1 MLARKAVTGSV
12 TLLATVLALG
22 LVACS
27 NTVEGVKRDA
37 QESKIPEKAEKAA
50 EAVSQ
55 AVHEA
60 GHELRVHA
68 LALDIRAALIVDK
81 SVEASHI
88 KVVADDES
96 RTVTLEGSVPNAAQR
111 ATAETIAR
119 RKAKDYRIKNLL
131 RVATNGQKSS

>member
-1 MLARKAVTGSV
+1 MPTRKDATAPVA
-12 TLLATVLALG
+12 LLATVLALG

-37 QESKIPEKAEKAA
+37 KESKIPEKAEKAA
-50 EAVSQ
+50 EAVTE

-119 RKAKDYRIKNLL
+119 RKAKGYRVKNLL
-131 RVATNGQKSS
+131 RVPATGQKSS

>member
-1 MLARKAVTGSV
+1 MPTRKDATAPVA
-12 TLLATVLALG
+12 LLATVLALG

-27 NTVEGVKRDA
+27 NT
-37 QESKIPEKAEKAA
+37 ESKIPEKAEKAA
-50 EAVSQ
+50 EAVTE

-119 RKAKDYRIKNLL
+119 RKAKGYRVKNLL
-131 RVATNGQKSS
+131 RVPATGQKSS